1 MKVGFDLNAGPVN
14 IWTGLGAEI
23 WAHLIFVLVLKV
35 GTEFWAH
42 LIWTGLGPRHLI
54 RLILGLGLDLSLGS
68 FDF

>member
-1 MKVGFDLNAGPVN
+1 MLGPL
-14 IWTGLGAEI
+14 TFGLGLE
-23 WAHLIFVLVLKV
+23 LKFGPIFGLVLKV